1 LPLKIHYLHPAISAH
16 APTCRLKKVDFL
28 SNKLLIAQ
36 ILSTKEKEI
45 MKILIIK
52 KKKKEQLKLPCLEK

>member
-1 LPLKIHYLHPAISAH
+1 M
-16 APTCRLKKVDFL
+16 
-28 SNKLLIAQ
+28 AQ

-52 KKKKEQLKLPCLEK
+52 KKEQLKLACLEKLNI